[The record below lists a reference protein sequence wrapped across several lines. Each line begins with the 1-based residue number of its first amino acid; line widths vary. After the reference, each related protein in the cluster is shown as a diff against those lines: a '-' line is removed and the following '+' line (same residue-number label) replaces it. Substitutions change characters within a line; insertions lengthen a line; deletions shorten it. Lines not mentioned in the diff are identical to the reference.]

1 ILTPYTDIAIKNR
14 TQTTYDFTMSI
25 SLHAKDFKG
34 VAYAEQEEV
43 YFNDGREKELLD
55 YVLNHPSVSDIRG
68 NPQKVLDLIDEFGRK
83 QKYLMNIGEYKG
95 KTVRNIIRK
104 HRPATMVELGGYV
117 GYSAVAFAS
126 AAKEAGGKRY
136 ISIEHNPEF
145 AHVIEQM
152 VELAG
157 LKEFVTVVVGGSSD
171 ALKKL
176 HGDGTLKH
184 IDLLFLDH
192 LKPLYTPDLQLCE
205 ELELVGPGTVLAA
218 DNVVKPGNPPYLKY
232 VRSTVAEKRNAMVRA
247 TEMDAK
253 GNPNLIYESEFVE
266 GWEPS
271 GVPDALEVTHCVG
284 IEAH

>member
-1 ILTPYTDIAIKNR
+1 MC
-14 TQTTYDFTMSI
+14 TT
-25 SLHAKDFKG
+25 LHAKDFTG

-43 YFNDGREKELLD
+43 YFNDGREKELLH
-55 YVLNHPSVSDIRG
+55 YVLNHPSVLEIRG
-68 NPQKVLDLIDEFGRK
+68 HPQRVLDVIDEFGRN

-95 KTVRNIIRK
+95 RTVREIIQK
-104 HRPATMVELGGYV
+104 HKPATMVELGGYV

-126 AAKEAGGKRY
+126 AAREAGGERY

-145 AHVIEQM
+145 AHVIQEM

-157 LKEFVTVVVGGSSD
+157 LKDFVTVVVGGSSE

-176 HGDGTLKH
+176 HGNGTLRH

-192 LKPLYTPDLQLCE
+192 LKPLYTPDLHLCE

-218 DNVVKPGNPPYLKY
+218 DNGIWPFPFFPLRLWLTLSLIVVKPGNPPYLRY
-232 VRSTVAEKRNAMVRA
+232 VRSTVAEKRDAVAEAMK
-247 TEMDAK
+247 TNAK
-253 GNPNLIYESEFVE
+253 GNPNLIYKSEFVE

-271 GVPDALEVTHCVG
+271 GVPDALEITLCVG
-284 IEAH
+284 IES